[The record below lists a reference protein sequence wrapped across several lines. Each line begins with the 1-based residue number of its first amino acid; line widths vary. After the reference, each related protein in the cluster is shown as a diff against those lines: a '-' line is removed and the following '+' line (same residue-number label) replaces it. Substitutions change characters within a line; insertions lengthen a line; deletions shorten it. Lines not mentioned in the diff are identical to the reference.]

1 MIAIKYSGNSLP
13 KFDIFC
19 GSLQTRIFQWL
30 ALGYV
35 GNKKS
40 HINMDPE
47 AIKFFNSILGKSDS
61 VSKLA
66 NIPATCLERYID
78 DIESQFPTLAIDRKK
93 KEANPNA
100 QTSVLYQCI
109 EKALS
114 NYGYDSSRFPS
125 EELMND
131 LDLAVCPYCNRNF
144 IKLIQVKH
152 SKQGNNIYVKG
163 QLDHF
168 YPRSLFPYLAIC
180 KHNLVPCCPSCN
192 GPSGKHYD
200 NTKAKGIVNPYTLS
214 DCCGLKFKMSISGKG
229 FSNLDTCANAISIDT
244 DCSNNPAMANNENL
258 FHLKELYSAHTDYAA
273 EVYFKSILRTPSVYK
288 RFIGKKIINK
298 GLNYNTKDF
307 ERILLGTY
315 TNEMDYHKRPLSKF
329 CADIARQNNLIP

>member
-1 MIAIKYSGNSLP
+1 MIAIKYSGKHLP
-13 KFDIFC
+13 NYDAFC
-19 GSLQTRIFQWL
+19 NLLQKKIENWITL
-30 ALGYV
+30 KYV
-35 GNKKS
+35 GNKRS
-40 HINMDPE
+40 HICMDTDTL
-47 AIKFFNSILGKSDS
+47 FFFKLLGKVYS

-66 NIPATCLERYID
+66 NLPAAE
-78 DIESQFPTLAIDRKK
+78 LAIVIDYIEYCFPQLANDRKA
-93 KEANPNA
+93 KEGNPKA
-100 QTSVLYQCI
+100 TTSILYKCI
-109 EKALS
+109 EMAFS

-131 LDLAVCPYCNRNF
+131 LDLSVCPYCNRNF

-152 SKQGNNIYVKG
+152 STHGNNIYVKG

-192 GPSGKHYD
+192 GPSGKHYE
-200 NTKAKGIVNPYTLS
+200 NTKSKGIVNPYTLQ
-214 DCCGLKFKMSISGKG
+214 DCCGLKFKMSILGKG
-229 FSNLDTCANAISIDT
+229 FSNLNTCANAISIDI

-273 EVYFKSILRTPSVYK
+273 EVYYKYILRTPLAYK

-298 GLNYNTKDF
+298 GLSYNTKDF